1 MGMSKDEKNFNVA
14 KQKEIKN
21 GRLVGGG
28 MRIMQMHMQA
38 FIQAHVNALCPPVP
52 ANPIVK

>member
-38 FIQAHVNALCPPVP
+38 FIQGHT
-52 ANPIVK
+52 